1 MELWKVHIKGIG
13 LNVYDNSS
21 FLNRDRGLVF
31 YYIEATK
38 EQKAPQFLILYKL
51 QGPTSL
57 ILCVS
62 WGGGVGAISE
72 TCLLMAILWE
82 GEVLAPLVQ
91 QKYVSIFVI
100 TVLLSISV
108 LKLSGN
114 SRINIRFTQ
123 HRISLGNRLKAI
135 KIIIKTL
142 KTCRLCYSPP
152 MQIHFGE
159 EDIRLDVM

>member
-1 MELWKVHIKGIG
+1 MSTTTVPFWIG
-13 LNVYDNSS
+13 TGGWCSTTLKLQRSRRPRN
-21 FLNRDRGLVF
+21 FW
-31 YYIEATK
+31 YYISCRGRL
-38 EQKAPQFLILYKL
+38 P
-51 QGPTSL
+51 SS
-57 ILCVS
+57 CVS
-62 WGGGVGAISE
+62 VEGGVGAISE